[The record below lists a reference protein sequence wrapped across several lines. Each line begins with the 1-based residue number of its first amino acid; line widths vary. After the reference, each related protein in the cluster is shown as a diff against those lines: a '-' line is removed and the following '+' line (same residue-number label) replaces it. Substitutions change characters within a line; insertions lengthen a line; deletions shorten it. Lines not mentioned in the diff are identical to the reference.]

1 MTGIQMDSL
10 ERLKQHFAQ
19 RVIHQSRQLLE
30 IWQNLHSTHWSVQE
44 LANMKDA
51 AQRLLRYAERFEQPV
66 HLQIAQAL
74 LDNLAAI
81 EKNGNRLNSEFIETM
96 TQLLQ
101 DLLQTGL
108 RQGES
113 IDSVFCHRWCANPYV
128 LLQDYEKQR
137 ILLSK
142 CIRFHCKPRSFTMQR
157 LFYRQW
163 LSAIRP

>member
-30 IWQNLHSTHWSVQE
+30 IWQNLHSTQWSAQE
-44 LANMKDA
+44 LVNMQDA
-51 AQRLLRYAERFEQPV
+51 AQRLLRHAERFEQPV

-113 IDSVFCHRWCANPYV
+113 IDSVFLPPLVRKPLY
-128 LLQDYEKQR
+128 LL
-137 ILLSK
+137 L
-142 CIRFHCKPRSFTMQR
+142 
-157 LFYRQW
+157 
-163 LSAIRP
+163 